1 MSIPSESVKENDVF
15 YIGMYCQFKCRYFLK
30 IETGKETEIKLN
42 QVYHLKLKKQES
54 MNYKLKITQD
64 FQKLKILTY
73 SFSKIKFKIFMN
85 QNSPSSANSYK
96 VIPFWDSGYAIII
109 KPDSEEYCSNCEYH
123 IIIYNEGE
131 TDNENINSIIIEAS
145 TEEKDIS
152 RNLNN
157 IYPLFDA
164 L

>member
-1 MSIPSESVKENDVF
+1 
-15 YIGMYCQFKCRYFLK
+15 
-30 IETGKETEIKLN
+30 
-42 QVYHLKLKKQES
+42 
-54 MNYKLKITQD
+54 
-64 FQKLKILTY
+64 
-73 SFSKIKFKIFMN
+73 MN

-109 KPDSEEYCSNCEYH
+109 NSGSEEYCSNCEYH

-152 RNLNN
+152 KNLNN